1 MQLTRVDLDSDV
13 FRNHDFINWLSINK
27 ENLSV
32 DLSVIVYLET
42 LFWYLTKSLSID
54 DFELDLEEIQAG
66 ITPFDSSLAQDAAER
81 AIKSILP
88 FKHHARDF
96 IIGSSSIQREAILLT
111 YNIVHFLWMPKG
123 TVTTPEKFIENYKKR

>member
-81 AIKSILP
+81 AIKSFQKANVRTQFKNNESKIVQGILSYES
-88 FKHHARDF
+88 AVR
-96 IIGSSSIQREAILLT
+96 
-111 YNIVHFLWMPKG
+111 
-123 TVTTPEKFIENYKKR
+123 